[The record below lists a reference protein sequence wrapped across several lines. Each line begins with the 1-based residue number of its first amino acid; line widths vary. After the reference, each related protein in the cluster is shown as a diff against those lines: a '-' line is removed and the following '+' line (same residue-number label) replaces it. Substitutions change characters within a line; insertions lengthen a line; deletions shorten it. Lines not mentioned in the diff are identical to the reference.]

1 MSYHRG
7 MKAIGLFREA
17 LRAKRRFGVGL
28 SRQAVEAT
36 RLRWGANRLDPWE
49 YYFFAVCAPRYS
61 PAEKRRFIGWRR
73 ELELDRLLNTGSER
87 DIANDKLAFSA
98 HLQDSGLPLARI
110 NAVYDPGGAAPAGV
124 RRLADIGEVHRWLT
138 SAATYPLFVKPVR
151 GARGWRA
158 RVLRDPSDGA
168 QFAADLTADA
178 ARAYLFQDRLRTHP
192 AVAAACGDRLTSVRL
207 VLFVGD
213 GEPRPL
219 SAVWRI
225 PTGTNETDN
234 FSVGV
239 SGNLI
244 AAVDL
249 ETGAIGNCIQGV
261 GWRNRPLDRHPDTGV
276 ALNGYELPD
285 WRQAVEI
292 CLSAAGRFPQLR
304 LQHWDVALT
313 DRGPVILELNVEG
326 GLRTHQIVTPG
337 PALLRPLD
345 EIGR

>member
-1 MSYHRG
+1 
-7 MKAIGLFREA
+7 MKAIGLFRDA

-36 RLRWGANRLDPWE
+36 RLRWGPNRLDPWE
-49 YYFFAVCAPRYS
+49 YYFFDVCAPHFS

-73 ELELDRLLNTGSER
+73 ELELDRLLNAGAER

-110 NAVYDPGGAAPAGV
+110 DAAYDPGGAAPEGV
-124 RRLADIGEVHRWLT
+124 QRLADVGEAHRWLT

-158 RVLRDPSDGA
+158 RVLHDRGDGA
-168 QFAADLTADA
+168 QFIADLAADLAADA
-178 ARAYLFQDRLRTHP
+178 ARAYLFQEQLRTH
-192 AVAAACGDRLTSVRL
+192 AKIASLCGDRLTSVRL
-207 VLFVGD
+207 VLFVGG
-213 GEPRPL
+213 GEPQPL

-249 ETGAIGNCIQGV
+249 ETGAIGNCVQGV
-261 GWRNRPLDRHPDTGV
+261 GWRNRPLDRHPDTGA
-276 ALNGYELPD
+276 ALPGHKLPE
-285 WRQAVEI
+285 WRNAVKT
-292 CLSAAGRFPQLR
+292 CLSAAGRFRQLR

-313 DRGPVILELNVEG
+313 DRGPVLLELNVEG

-345 EIGR
+345 KIGR